1 MYTTTINL
9 VKESIVRSKVVF
21 LLLFMLSFTVMHD
34 TVITLLDND
43 ENVLVSHYVSVDK
56 QASDV
61 AYVHDLHGMF
71 HFMAV
76 VTPLMPVLEML
87 KSEQTLCVYSLQYI
101 LPHLES
107 STKPP
112 IA

>member
-1 MYTTTINL
+1 M
-9 VKESIVRSKVVF
+9 RSKVVF

-61 AYVHDLHGMF
+61 ADVHDLHSMF
-71 HFMAV
+71 HFMALV
-76 VTPLMPVLEML
+76 IPLTPVLETL
-87 KSEQTLCVYSLQYI
+87 KSEQTSCAYLLQYA

-112 IA
+112 IV